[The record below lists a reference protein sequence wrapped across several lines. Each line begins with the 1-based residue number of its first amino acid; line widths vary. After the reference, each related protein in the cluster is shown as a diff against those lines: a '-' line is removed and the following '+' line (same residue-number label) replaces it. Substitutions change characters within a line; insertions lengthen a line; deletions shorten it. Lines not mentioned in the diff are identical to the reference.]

1 MGAEY
6 SVVCRRRSDCS
17 HAARIDLRPA
27 PPPFG
32 AARPAAPADQGL
44 SPQARA
50 FLAAE
55 RNRRSADPASKPS
68 SAYATAALLQ
78 PTSARAPKSLVVAY
92 VLWWFGATFA
102 AHRFYLGAFR
112 SALAMAG
119 LFWGGLLLG
128 FLMSKQSSIVG
139 GVGVPPLWVL
149 MIMAWFVWCFVDLF
163 LIPGL
168 RRRQAEGRATEGL
181 ATVFA

>member
-1 MGAEY
+1 MTGFGRKGSPAG
-6 SVVCRRRSDCS
+6 
-17 HAARIDLRPA
+17 IDRPA
-27 PPPFG
+27 APQFG

-55 RNRRSADPASKPS
+55 RNRRSAEPAAKPL
-68 SAYATAALLQ
+68 SAYESATLLQ
-78 PTSARAPKSLVVAY
+78 PTVARAPKSLVVAY

-128 FLMSKQSSIVG
+128 FLMSKQSTMVG
-139 GVGVPPLWVL
+139 SVGVPPLWVL
-149 MIMAWFVWCFVDLF
+149 MIMTWFVWCFVDLF
-163 LIPGL
+163 LIPRL
-168 RRRQAEGRATEGL
+168 RRRQAETPAAQGL

>member
-1 MGAEY
+1 MMTGFGRKGSPAG
-6 SVVCRRRSDCS
+6 
-17 HAARIDLRPA
+17 IDRPT

-32 AARPAAPADQGL
+32 AARTAAPVDQGL

-55 RNRRSADPASKPS
+55 RNRKGAEARATPS
-68 SAYATAALLQ
+68 SAYETAALLK
-78 PTSARAPKSLVVAY
+78 PTVARAPKSLVLAY
-92 VLWWFGATFA
+92 VLWWFGATIA

-119 LFWGGLLLG
+119 LFWGGLVLG
-128 FLMSKQSSIVG
+128 FLMSKQSTAVG
-139 GVGVPPLWVL
+139 GMGVPPLWVM

-168 RRRQAEGRATEGL
+168 RRRQAEGRATQGL